1 MKIIEPSVKLI
12 ENSYGLLGGFE
23 MIARAGRICYASD
36 QMGHEVEFVD
46 RLLAAK
52 HYRPLEF
59 FTVYLIFPRMEETPW
74 KKYRENNW
82 SRVVEFPDN
91 ENVYVTTNYRVIKEN
106 HWDSDIAYLSDE
118 PTKWHKFRYTFL
130 WTIARST
137 ADEFRTHVALSS
149 LMQSTRY
156 CCYSKSKFGNQL
168 TFIKPSDNGENKRVD
183 RLTRLFWKASEIGYK
198 WLIQAHA
205 RAEQARRILPLD
217 IKTEFIQ
224 CGYEEDWDNFF
235 NQRYFGTTG
244 KPHPD
249 AKYIAKQAYEQYQ
262 TAKQR
267 WEQCCARV
275 SERIKGDF

>member
-1 MKIIEPSVKLI
+1 
-12 ENSYGLLGGFE
+12 
-23 MIARAGRICYASD
+23 
-36 QMGHEVEFVD
+36 
-46 RLLAAK
+46 
-52 HYRPLEF
+52 
-59 FTVYLIFPRMEETPW
+59 
-74 KKYRENNW
+74 
-82 SRVVEFPDN
+82 
-91 ENVYVTTNYRVIKEN
+91 
-106 HWDSDIAYLSDE
+106 
-118 PTKWHKFRYTFL
+118 
-130 WTIARST
+130 
-137 ADEFRTHVALSS
+137 
-149 LMQSTRY
+149 MQSTRY

-262 TAKQR
+262 TSKQR